1 MDRRK
6 LLTTGGAVFAL
17 GNLTPFAAFA
27 QDATNEFG
35 ISDMVQGD
43 ADAPIEIIEYASYT
57 CPHCARFH
65 ASVYPQLKADYIE
78 TGKVKFVYREVY
90 FDRFGLW
97 ASMTARCG
105 GEAKFFGITD
115 LLYEKQREWTASGDP
130 AQISAELRTM
140 GLTAGISAED
150 YDACMSDGEF
160 AQNLVDWYRANAERD
175 GVTSTPSFLINGAPY
190 SNMAY
195 PEFQGV
201 LDGLLG

>member
-6 LLTTGGAVFAL
+6 LLATGGAVFAL

-97 ASMTARCG
+97 AS
-105 GEAKFFGITD
+105 FNS
-115 LLYEKQREWTASGDP
+115 AS
-130 AQISAELRTM
+130 
-140 GLTAGISAED
+140 
-150 YDACMSDGEF
+150 
-160 AQNLVDWYRANAERD
+160 
-175 GVTSTPSFLINGAPY
+175 
-190 SNMAY
+190 
-195 PEFQGV
+195 
-201 LDGLLG
+201 